1 MNVKKFTSYAVALMM
16 SISLAPI
23 NANALTTDNAVT
35 NGYYNESGQWVQGE
49 LDQTLPE
56 GIHSVDKT
64 AEALGNNTYKMKL
77 KVVTKQKVETFTRRS
92 ATVLVVDTSGSMDGK
107 RIRNLQA
114 AAKEFVE
121 SYAGDRE
128 NVGRYLAVVDF
139 ATHVEVPLNWTD
151 VSSTRGK
158 TRAFEAIDNLR
169 AGGGTNLDAGIK
181 QATSLFLKDDVKEIQ
196 KANRNTVVLTD
207 GTPTY
212 YLKDCVGGWDTFFH
226 THVIIDGITYDV
238 DGDGGKGSEKTVE
251 ATSKD
256 AKLLKDQ
263 STVYTVCYG
272 AARDK
277 AYEDGPTVS
286 EFLKGSIATS
296 RDNAYDSSDTDDLAE
311 VFKAISESVTTG
323 ITGKDLEV
331 FDGAAPF
338 VSVSQFTQSVQ
349 QEQDTSGFKWKLANA
364 TTTTEGTQTYYTYEL
379 EYFVTLDA
387 DHPEFEE
394 GKLYPLNGETYITMP
409 DGSKVKF
416 PIPGAKGI
424 KSRYTVTY
432 TDGVDGEVVFKDKVF
447 SDRVVGT
454 PTPEFGETPTRAGY
468 TFTGWSPAVEERVTQ
483 SITYNATWVMNWVPM
498 NAAPVIRATDKTI
511 EVGDE
516 FDPRADVTAEDE
528 EDGDITNNIEI
539 LKNDV
544 NINEPGIYDVTYKVT
559 DTKGASYTTTI
570 KVTVNPKAADL
581 NACPVIQATD
591 KTLTVGDEFDPLAD
605 VTAKDEEDGD
615 ITDKIEILENE
626 VDTTKPGKYEV
637 TYKVTDSGG
646 ASHVKTI
653 KVTVN
658 PKMEPI
664 NAAPIIKAED
674 KTLTVGDAF
683 DPMADV
689 TATDAEDGN
698 LTDKIEI
705 LNNEV
710 DTTKPGKY
718 EVTYKVTDR
727 KGASYTKTITV
738 TVNPKMEVLNAI
750 PTIKAEDKTLTVGD
764 TFDPKADVTAEDVED
779 GDLTD
784 KIEVLK
790 NEVDTTKSGKYEVT
804 YKVTDN
810 QGASRT
816 KTITVT
822 VNPKIEPL
830 NEAPT
835 IDVTDKEIT
844 VGDKFDPKEGVTA
857 KDKEDGNL
865 TDKIEILKNTVDPSK
880 PGVYEVTYKVTDS
893 KGASCTKTIK
903 VTVKEKASAPSK
915 DKNKTTTVAPKT
927 GDSTNVSEVIALLT
941 VSGIA
946 LLALLKKKKVS

>member
-64 AEALGNNTYKMKL
+64 AEAHGNNTYKMKL
-77 KVVTKQKVETFTRRS
+77 KVVTKQKVETFTKKS
-92 ATVLVVDTSGSMDGK
+92 ATVLVVDTSGSMKGK
-107 RIRNLQA
+107 RIDNLKA
-114 AAKEFVE
+114 AAKEFVR

-151 VSSTRGK
+151 VSSTSGIK
-158 TRAFEAIDNLR
+158 QANKAINNLA

-181 QATSLFLKDDVKEIQ
+181 QATSLFLKDAVKQIQ
-196 KANRNTVVLTD
+196 KDNRNTVVLTD

-212 YLKDCVGGWDTFFH
+212 YLKDCEGGWTFLH
-226 THVIIDGITYDV
+226 THVTIDGITYDLA
-238 DGDGGKGSEKTVE
+238 GDGGEGSEKTVE

-272 AARDK
+272 AAKDK

-296 RDNAYDSSDTDDLAE
+296 RDKAYDSSETDNLTE
-311 VFKAISESVTTG
+311 VFKAISDKVTTG
-323 ITGKDLEV
+323 ITGEELEV

-338 VSVSQFTQSVQ
+338 VSVSQLPPTVQ
-349 QEQDTSGFKWKLANA
+349 PDASGFKWKLANA
-364 TTTTEGTQTYYTYEL
+364 TTTTEGTQTSYTYEL

-387 DHPEFEE
+387 DHPDFKE
-394 GKLYPLNGETYITMP
+394 GKLYPLNGETYIAMP

-432 TDGVDGEVVFKDKVF
+432 TDGVDGEAVFDDQVYP
-447 SDRVVGT
+447 DLVVGT
-454 PTPEFGETPTRAGY
+454 ITPEFRGTPTRAGY
-468 TFTGWSPAVEERVTQ
+468 TFTGWSPAVEEMVTNN
-483 SITYNATWVMNWVPM
+483 ITYNATWVMNWVPM
-498 NAAPVIRATDKTI
+498 NAAPVIHATDKTI

-528 EDGDITNNIEI
+528 EDGDITKWIEI

-544 NINEPGIYDVTYKVT
+544 NINEPGIYD
-559 DTKGASYTTTI
+559 
-570 KVTVNPKAADL
+570 
-581 NACPVIQATD
+581 
-591 KTLTVGDEFDPLAD
+591 
-605 VTAKDEEDGD
+605 
-615 ITDKIEILENE
+615 
-626 VDTTKPGKYEV
+626 
-637 TYKVTDSGG
+637 
-646 ASHVKTI
+646 
-653 KVTVN
+653 
-658 PKMEPI
+658 
-664 NAAPIIKAED
+664 
-674 KTLTVGDAF
+674 
-683 DPMADV
+683 
-689 TATDAEDGN
+689 
-698 LTDKIEI
+698 
-705 LNNEV
+705 
-710 DTTKPGKY
+710 
-718 EVTYKVTDR
+718 
-727 KGASYTKTITV
+727 
-738 TVNPKMEVLNAI
+738 
-750 PTIKAEDKTLTVGD
+750 
-764 TFDPKADVTAEDVED
+764 
-779 GDLTD
+779 
-784 KIEVLK
+784 
-790 NEVDTTKSGKYEVT
+790 VT

-844 VGDKFDPKEGVTA
+844 VGDKFDPKDGVTA

-903 VTVKEKASAPSK
+903 VTVKEKTPAPSK
-915 DKNKTTTVAPKT
+915 DNNKTTTVAPKT
-927 GDSTNVSEVIALLT
+927 GDSTNVSAVIALLA

>member
-1 MNVKKFTSYAVALMM
+1 MV
-16 SISLAPI
+16 PI
-23 NANALTTDNAVT
+23 
-35 NGYYNESGQWVQGE
+35 
-49 LDQTLPE
+49 
-56 GIHSVDKT
+56 
-64 AEALGNNTYKMKL
+64 
-77 KVVTKQKVETFTRRS
+77 
-92 ATVLVVDTSGSMDGK
+92 
-107 RIRNLQA
+107 
-114 AAKEFVE
+114 
-121 SYAGDRE
+121 
-128 NVGRYLAVVDF
+128 
-139 ATHVEVPLNWTD
+139 
-151 VSSTRGK
+151 
-158 TRAFEAIDNLR
+158 
-169 AGGGTNLDAGIK
+169 
-181 QATSLFLKDDVKEIQ
+181 
-196 KANRNTVVLTD
+196 
-207 GTPTY
+207 
-212 YLKDCVGGWDTFFH
+212 
-226 THVIIDGITYDV
+226 
-238 DGDGGKGSEKTVE
+238 
-251 ATSKD
+251 
-256 AKLLKDQ
+256 
-263 STVYTVCYG
+263 
-272 AARDK
+272 
-277 AYEDGPTVS
+277 
-286 EFLKGSIATS
+286 
-296 RDNAYDSSDTDDLAE
+296 
-311 VFKAISESVTTG
+311 
-323 ITGKDLEV
+323 
-331 FDGAAPF
+331 
-338 VSVSQFTQSVQ
+338 
-349 QEQDTSGFKWKLANA
+349 
-364 TTTTEGTQTYYTYEL
+364 
-379 EYFVTLDA
+379 
-387 DHPEFEE
+387 
-394 GKLYPLNGETYITMP
+394 
-409 DGSKVKF
+409 
-416 PIPGAKGI
+416 
-424 KSRYTVTY
+424 
-432 TDGVDGEVVFKDKVF
+432 
-447 SDRVVGT
+447 
-454 PTPEFGETPTRAGY
+454 
-468 TFTGWSPAVEERVTQ
+468 
-483 SITYNATWVMNWVPM
+483 
-498 NAAPVIRATDKTI
+498 NAAPVIHATDKTI

-528 EDGDITNNIEI
+528 EDGDITNKIEI
-539 LKNDV
+539 LKNGV

-559 DTKGASYTTTI
+559 DNQGASYTTTI

-591 KTLTVGDEFDPLAD
+591 KTLKVGDEFDPLAD

-615 ITDKIEILENE
+615 ITDKIKILENE

-674 KTLTVGDAF
+674 KTLTVGDTF

-718 EVTYKVTDR
+718 EVTYQVTDR

-750 PTIKAEDKTLTVGD
+750 PTIKAEDKTITVGD

-790 NEVDTTKSGKYEVT
+790 NEVDTTKAGKYEVT
-804 YKVTDN
+804 YKVTDRK
-810 QGASRT
+810 GASRT

-822 VNPKIEPL
+822 VNPKMEPL

-844 VGDKFDPKEGVTA
+844 VGDKFDPKDGVTA
-857 KDKEDGNL
+857 KDTEDGNL

-903 VTVKEKASAPSK
+903 VTVKEKTPAPSK
-915 DKNKTTTVAPKT
+915 NNDKTTTVTPKT
-927 GDSTNVSEVIALLT
+927 GDSTNVSAVIALLA

>member
-1 MNVKKFTSYAVALMM
+1 MPLRN
-16 SISLAPI
+16 I
-23 NANALTTDNAVT
+23 
-35 NGYYNESGQWVQGE
+35 Q
-49 LDQTLPE
+49 
-56 GIHSVDKT
+56 
-64 AEALGNNTYKMKL
+64 L
-77 KVVTKQKVETFTRRS
+77 KVVTQQKVETFTRRS

-364 TTTTEGTQTYYTYEL
+364 TTTIEGTQTYYTYEL
-379 EYFVTLDA
+379 EYFVTLNA

-394 GKLYPLNGETYITMP
+394 GKLYPLNGETYIAMP

-432 TDGVDGEVVFKDKVF
+432 TDGVDGEAVFYDQVHP
-447 SDRVVGT
+447 DLVVGT
-454 PTPEFGETPTRAGY
+454 PTPEFDGTPTRAGY
-468 TFTGWSPAVEERVTQ
+468 TFTGWSPAVEEKVTK
-483 SITYNATWVMNWVPM
+483 SITYNATWVRNWVPM

-528 EDGDITNNIEI
+528 EDGDITDKIEI
-539 LKNDV
+539 LENDV

-559 DTKGASYTTTI
+559 DTQGASYTTTI

-605 VTAKDEEDGD
+605 VTAEDEEDGD

-658 PKMEPI
+658 PKMEPL
-664 NAAPIIKAED
+664 NAAPIIEAED

-683 DPMADV
+683 DPKADV

-718 EVTYKVTDR
+718 EVTYKVTDS

-764 TFDPKADVTAEDVED
+764 TFDPKADATAEDVED
-779 GDLTD
+779 GNLTD

-790 NEVDTTKSGKYEVT
+790 NEVDTTKAGKYEVT
-804 YKVTDN
+804 YKVTDSK
-810 QGASRT
+810 GASRT

-822 VNPKIEPL
+822 VNPKMETL

-844 VGDKFDPKEGVTA
+844 VGDKFDPKDGVTA

-903 VTVKEKASAPSK
+903 VTVKEKAPAPSK
-915 DKNKTTTVAPKT
+915 DNNKTTTVAPKT
-927 GDSTNVSEVIALLT
+927 GDSTNVSAVIALLA

>member
-16 SISLAPI
+16 SFSLAPI
-23 NANALTTDNAVT
+23 NANADNAVTNNAVT
-35 NGYYNESGQWVQGE
+35 NGYYNDSGQWVQGE
-49 LDQTLPE
+49 LNQTLPE

-77 KVVTKQKVETFTRRS
+77 KVVTKQKVETFTRES

-107 RIRNLQA
+107 RIKNLKA
-114 AAKEFVE
+114 AAKEFVK
-121 SYAGDRE
+121 SYAGDKE

-151 VSSTRGK
+151 VSSTRGRNK
-158 TRAFEAIDNLR
+158 AFEAIKNLK

-181 QATSLFLKDDVKEIQ
+181 QATSLFLKDAVQQIKKD
-196 KANRNTVVLTD
+196 NRNTVVLTD

-212 YLKDCVGGWDTFFH
+212 YLKDCEGGWTFLH
-226 THVIIDGITYDV
+226 THVTIDGITYDLA
-238 DGDGGKGSEKTVE
+238 GDGGEGSEKTVE
-251 ATSKD
+251 ATSQD
-256 AKLLKDQ
+256 AMLLKDQ

-296 RDNAYDSSDTDDLAE
+296 PKKAYDSSETDNLTE
-311 VFKAISESVTTG
+311 VFKAISDSVTTG

-338 VSVSQFTQSVQ
+338 VSVSQLPSSIP
-349 QEQDTSGFKWKLANA
+349 QDKSGFKWKLANA
-364 TTTTEGTQTYYTYEL
+364 TTTTEGSQTYYTYEL
-379 EYFVTLDA
+379 EYYVTLDA
-387 DHPEFEE
+387 DHSGFEE
-394 GKLYPLNGETYITMP
+394 GKLYPLNGQTYIAMP
-409 DGSKVKF
+409 DGSRVKF

-447 SDRVVGT
+447 PDRVVGT
-454 PTPEFGETPTRAGY
+454 PTPEFGGTPTRAGY
-468 TFTGWSPAVEERVTQ
+468 TFKGWSPAVEERVTK

-498 NAAPVIRATDKTI
+498 NAAPVINAT
-511 EVGDE
+511 
-516 FDPRADVTAEDE
+516 
-528 EDGDITNNIEI
+528 
-539 LKNDV
+539 
-544 NINEPGIYDVTYKVT
+544 
-559 DTKGASYTTTI
+559 
-570 KVTVNPKAADL
+570 
-581 NACPVIQATD
+581 
-591 KTLTVGDEFDPLAD
+591 
-605 VTAKDEEDGD
+605 
-615 ITDKIEILENE
+615 
-626 VDTTKPGKYEV
+626 
-637 TYKVTDSGG
+637 
-646 ASHVKTI
+646 
-653 KVTVN
+653 
-658 PKMEPI
+658 
-664 NAAPIIKAED
+664 
-674 KTLTVGDAF
+674 
-683 DPMADV
+683 
-689 TATDAEDGN
+689 
-698 LTDKIEI
+698 
-705 LNNEV
+705 
-710 DTTKPGKY
+710 
-718 EVTYKVTDR
+718 
-727 KGASYTKTITV
+727 
-738 TVNPKMEVLNAI
+738 
-750 PTIKAEDKTLTVGD
+750 DKTLTVGD
-764 TFDPKADVTAEDVED
+764 TFDPKADVTATDEED
-779 GDLTD
+779 GNLTD

-790 NEVDTTKSGKYEVT
+790 NEVDTTKAGKYEVT
-804 YKVTDN
+804 YKVTDRK
-810 QGASRT
+810 GASRT

-903 VTVKEKASAPSK
+903 VTVKEKAPAPSK
-915 DKNKTTTVAPKT
+915 DNNKTTTVAPKT
-927 GDSTNVSEVIALLT
+927 GDSTNVSAVIALLA

>member
-16 SISLAPI
+16 SVSLAPI

-107 RIRNLQA
+107 RIRNLQV

-139 ATHVEVPLNWTD
+139 ATHVEVPLNWSD

-296 RDNAYDSSDTDDLAE
+296 RDKAYDSSETDDLTK

-331 FDGAAPF
+331 FDGTAPF
-338 VSVSQFTQSVQ
+338 VSVSQLPPSVQ
-349 QEQDTSGFKWKLANA
+349 QDKSGFKWKLANA

-394 GKLYPLNGETYITMP
+394 GKLYPLNGETYIAMP

-432 TDGVDGEVVFKDKVF
+432 TDGVDGEVFKDKVIP
-447 SDRVVGT
+447 DLVVGT
-454 PTPEFGETPTRAGY
+454 PTPEFGGTPTRAGY
-468 TFTGWSPAVEERVTQ
+468 TFTGWSPAVEEKVTRD
-483 SITYNATWVMNWVPM
+483 ITYNATWVMNMVPI
-498 NAAPVIRATDKTI
+498 NAAPVIHATDKTI

-544 NINEPGIYDVTYKVT
+544 NINETGIYDVTYKVT
-559 DTKGASYTTTI
+559 DTQGASYTTTI

-581 NACPVIQATD
+581 NACPVIHATD

-605 VTAKDEEDGD
+605 VTAEDEEDGD

-664 NAAPIIKAED
+664 NAAPIIEAED

-718 EVTYKVTDR
+718 EVTYKVTDS
-727 KGASYTKTITV
+727 KGASYTKSITV

-779 GDLTD
+779 GNLTD

-790 NEVDTTKSGKYEVT
+790 NEVDTTKAGKYEVT
-804 YKVTDN
+804 YKVTDSK
-810 QGASRT
+810 GASRT

-822 VNPKIEPL
+822 VNPKMEPL

-844 VGDKFDPKEGVTA
+844 VGDKFDPKDGVTA

-903 VTVKEKASAPSK
+903 VTVKEKTPAPSK
-915 DKNKTTTVAPKT
+915 NNDKTTTVTPKT
-927 GDSTNVSEVIALLT
+927 GDSTNVSAVIALLA

>member
-23 NANALTTDNAVT
+23 NANADNAVT
-35 NGYYNESGQWVQGE
+35 NGYYNDSGQWVQGE

-64 AEALGNNTYKMKL
+64 AEALGNNTYRMKL
-77 KVVTKQKVETFTRRS
+77 KVVTKQNVETFTKKS
-92 ATVLVVDTSGSMDGK
+92 ATVLVVDTSNSMDGN
-107 RIRNLQA
+107 RIGNLRA
-114 AAKEFVE
+114 AANVFVN

-139 ATHVEVPLNWTD
+139 ATVVKVPLNWTD
-151 VSSTRGK
+151 VSSTEGK
-158 TRAFEAIDNLR
+158 NKAIKAINNLTPR
-169 AGGGTNLDAGIK
+169 GGTNLDAGIK
-181 QATSLFLKDDVKEIQ
+181 QATSLFLKDAVKQIQ
-196 KANRNTVVLTD
+196 KDNRNTVVLTD

-212 YLKDCVGGWDTFFH
+212 YLKDCEGGFTWNH
-226 THVIIDGITYDV
+226 NHVKIDGITYDRK
-238 DGDGGKGSEKTVE
+238 GNGREGSEKNLE

-272 AARDK
+272 AARDIT
-277 AYEDGPTVS
+277 YRDGPTVS

-296 RDNAYDSSDTDDLAE
+296 RDKAYDSSDTDDLAK

-338 VSVSQFTQSVQ
+338 VSVSQLPPSVQ
-349 QEQDTSGFKWKLANA
+349 QDTSGFKWKLANA

-379 EYFVTLDA
+379 EYIATLDA

-394 GKLYPLNGETYITMP
+394 GKLYPLNGETYIAMP
-409 DGSKVKF
+409 DESKVKF

-432 TDGVDGEVVFKDKVF
+432 TDGVDGEVVFEDKVF
-447 SDRVVGT
+447 SDLVVGT
-454 PTPEFGETPTRAGY
+454 ATPHFGETPTRAGY
-468 TFTGWSPAVEERVTQ
+468 TFTGWSPAVEENVTQ

-528 EDGDITNNIEI
+528 EDGDITNRIEI

-559 DTKGASYTTTI
+559 DTQGASYTTTI

-658 PKMEPI
+658 PKMEPL
-664 NAAPIIKAED
+664 NAAPIIEAED

-718 EVTYKVTDR
+718 EVTYKVTDN

-750 PTIKAEDKTLTVGD
+750 PTIKAEDKTITVGD

-790 NEVDTTKSGKYEVT
+790 NEVDTTKAGKYEVT
-804 YKVTDN
+804 YKVTDRK
-810 QGASRT
+810 GASRT

-822 VNPKIEPL
+822 VNPKMEPL

-844 VGDKFDPKEGVTA
+844 VGDKFDPKDGVTA

-903 VTVKEKASAPSK
+903 VTVKEKTPAPSK
-915 DKNKTTTVAPKT
+915 NNDKTTTVTPKT
-927 GDSTNVSEVIALLT
+927 GDSTNVSAVIALLA